1 MAHCRPSQVE
11 WAPEYHPY
19 GEQKSQSRPGAY
31 VRIQYMIKIATVNYS
46 YFKKQ
51 TKFRILKKNKII
63 IQKIYSQIYMSEVK
77 RKIF

>member
-1 MAHCRPSQVE
+1 MENRSP
-11 WAPEYHPY
+11 
-19 GEQKSQSRPGAY
+19 KLPGAY

-51 TKFRILKKNKII
+51 TKFRILMKKKIM
-63 IQKIYSQIYMSEVK
+63 IQKIYSQIYMFEAK